1 MAEIAEGG
9 GGGGGKHGKK
19 KAKKGVARMDMTP
32 MVDLAFLLL
41 TFFILST
48 SLSKPKTMEIIY
60 PKEEKEKDNQTK
72 VADELATTV
81 LIGEEDDAVFYYSG
95 KFKPDSTELIL
106 SSFSKDGL
114 RTVLLDKN
122 KRINDQVVVLKQKL
136 NTQEINDSIYKIA
149 YGKVVNDSLAPFVIV
164 KTIPK
169 SKFKNVVNAVDE
181 LNITNVKKR
190 AIMDMGESERI
201 AMRQKVVELGIK

>member
-1 MAEIAEGG
+1 M
-9 GGGGGKHGKK
+9 
-19 KAKKGVARMDMTP
+19 
-32 MVDLAFLLL
+32 
-41 TFFILST
+41 
-48 SLSKPKTMEIIY
+48 
-60 PKEEKEKDNQTK
+60 
-72 VADELATTV
+72 
-81 LIGEEDDAVFYYSG
+81 
-95 KFKPDSTELIL
+95 
-106 SSFSKDGL
+106 
-114 RTVLLDKN
+114 
-122 KRINDQVVVLKQKL
+122 VLKEKL